1 MQEIWK
7 DVAGYEGLY
16 QVSNLGNV
24 KSLSYRN
31 TNKPKLLKKIKLSIG
46 YETVSLAKDK
56 VSKVFYIHRLVAN
69 AFIKNNNDLPTVNH
83 IDGIKT
89 NNIISNLE
97 WMSFSDNNKHAHSTG
112 LNIVKKGEE
121 HHKSKLKKVDV
132 MFIFN
137 SKLSLRVLAKKY
149 NVSKTSIQ
157 DIKNGKNW
165 SHLTNKTRII
175 NL

>member
-24 KSLSYRN
+24 KSLSYN
-31 TNKPKLLKKIKLSIG
+31 HTKKPKVLKNIKMSIG
-46 YETVSLAKDK
+46 YESISLFKDK

-69 AFIKNNNDLPTVNH
+69 AFIENKNNLPTVNH
-83 IDGIKT
+83 IDGIKS
-89 NNIISNLE
+89 NNIVSNLE
-97 WMSFSDNNKHAHSTG
+97 WMSFSDNNKHAHLIG
-112 LNIVKKGEE
+112 LNFAKKGEE
-121 HHKSKLKKVDV
+121 HPKSKLKKEDV
-132 MFIFN
+132 IFIFN
-137 SKLSLRVLAKKY
+137 SNLSLRVLAKKY
-149 NVSKTSIQ
+149 NVSKTSIEY
-157 DIKNGKNW
+157 IKNGKNW

>member
-7 DVAGYEGLY
+7 NVAGYEGLY

-24 KSLSYRN
+24 KSLSYRH
-31 TNKPKLLKKIKLSIG
+31 TNKPKILKKIKMSIG
-46 YETVSLAKDK
+46 YECVFLAKDK
-56 VSKVFYIHRLVAN
+56 VKKMFYIHRLVAN
-69 AFIKNNNDLPTVNH
+69 AFIKNINNLPTINH
-83 IDGIKT
+83 IDGVKT
-89 NNIISNLE
+89 NNILSNLE
-97 WMSFSDNNKHAHSTG
+97 WMSFTDNNKHAYLNG
-112 LNIVKKGEE
+112 LIIQKKGEE
-121 HHKSKLKKVDV
+121 HHKSKLKNLDV

-149 NVSKTSIQ
+149 NVSKTSIH

-175 NL
+175 TL